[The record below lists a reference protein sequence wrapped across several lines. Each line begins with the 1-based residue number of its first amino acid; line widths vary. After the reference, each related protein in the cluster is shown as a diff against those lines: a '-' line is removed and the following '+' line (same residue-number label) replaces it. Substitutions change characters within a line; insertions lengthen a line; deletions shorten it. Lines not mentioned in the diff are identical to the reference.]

1 MYQETL
7 IDSIRKKIGTHKSVI
22 DEVAGALDISYDA
35 AHRRISMKSK
45 LSIEEVVQLA
55 NHCSL
60 SLDQLFQGSDTV
72 LIKKTKDV
80 QRFDGLSEYL
90 ESSFKY
96 LNVHASDMGT
106 SLFYSAK
113 DIPLFYTVNTN
124 LLSKFKLYVWL
135 YLLNLEDMNMSFDSF
150 CN

>member
-1 MYQETL
+1 
-7 IDSIRKKIGTHKSVI
+7 
-22 DEVAGALDISYDA
+22 
-35 AHRRISMKSK
+35 
-45 LSIEEVVQLA
+45 
-55 NHCSL
+55 
-60 SLDQLFQGSDTV
+60 QGSDTV

-150 CN
+150 CNKAPIIYHSHKLTEFYTAVQINEIWNDTTIRSEE